1 MVASPSHRVMPFEWS
16 NLAMD
21 DLAVWLELEAP
32 MWRFALK
39 LADAAKCIRQ
49 DLLQADV
56 AEDFDFSSAVRAF
69 HSGEVVF
76 VVQAHDAVTVD
87 QAVQFIRGLCN
98 ATPTR
103 LWLDGEEIDPLTGAP
118 I

>member
-1 MVASPSHRVMPFEWS
+1 
-16 NLAMD
+16 
-21 DLAVWLELEAP
+21 

-39 LADAAKCIRQ
+39 LADAANCGRQ

-56 AEDFDFSSAVRAF
+56 VEDFDFSSAVRAF

-76 VVQAHDAVTVD
+76 VVQRDDSITVD
-87 QAVQFIRGLCN
+87 QALQIIRSLCN
-98 ATPTR
+98 AIPTR
-103 LWLDGEEIDPLTGAP
+103 LWLDGEEIDPVTGAP

>member
-1 MVASPSHRVMPFEWS
+1 MGSELKRTGRAP
-16 NLAMD
+16 
-21 DLAVWLELEAP
+21 VWLELGAL

-39 LADAAKCIRQ
+39 LADAANCGRQ

-76 VVQAHDAVTVD
+76 VVQGHDSISVD
-87 QAVQFIRGLCN
+87 QALQFIRSLCN
-98 ATPTR
+98 ANPTR
-103 LWLDGEEIDPLTGAP
+103 LWLDGEEIDPVTGAP

>member
-1 MVASPSHRVMPFEWS
+1 
-16 NLAMD
+16 
-21 DLAVWLELEAP
+21 

-39 LADAAKCIRQ
+39 LADAANCARQ

-69 HSGEVVF
+69 HTGEVVF
-76 VVQAHDAVTVD
+76 VVQGHDSITVD
-87 QAVQFIRGLCN
+87 QALQYIRSLCN
-98 ATPTR
+98 AAPTR
-103 LWLDGEEIDPLTGAP
+103 LWLDGEEIDPVTGPP

>member
-1 MVASPSHRVMPFEWS
+1 
-16 NLAMD
+16 
-21 DLAVWLELEAP
+21 

-39 LADAAKCIRQ
+39 LADAANC
-49 DLLQADV
+49 APG
-56 AEDFDFSSAVRAF
+56 SAVRAF

-98 ATPTR
+98 ATPH
-103 LWLDGEEIDPLTGAP
+103 AVMA
-118 I
+118 

>member
-1 MVASPSHRVMPFEWS
+1 
-16 NLAMD
+16 
-21 DLAVWLELEAP
+21 

-39 LADAAKCIRQ
+39 LADAATCARQ
-49 DLLQADV
+49 DLLQAGV

-76 VVQAHDAVTVD
+76 AVQAHDSVTVG
-87 QAVQFIRGLCN
+87 QALQFIRGLCN
-98 ATPTR
+98 AAPTR
-103 LWLDGEEIDPLTGAP
+103 LWLDGEEIDPVTGAP

>member
-1 MVASPSHRVMPFEWS
+1 
-16 NLAMD
+16 
-21 DLAVWLELEAP
+21 

-39 LADAAKCIRQ
+39 LADAANCARQ

-56 AEDFDFSSAVRAF
+56 AEDFNFSSAVRAF

-76 VVQAHDAVTVD
+76 VVEAHDSITVD
-87 QAVQFIRGLCN
+87 QALQFIRDLCR
-98 ATPTR
+98 AAPTR
-103 LWLDGEEIDPLTGAP
+103 LWFEGQEIDPVTGAP

>member
-1 MVASPSHRVMPFEWS
+1 
-16 NLAMD
+16 
-21 DLAVWLELEAP
+21 

-76 VVQAHDAVTVD
+76 VVQNDHTVTVD
-87 QAVQFIRGLCN
+87 QAVQLIRGLCN
-98 ATPTR
+98 AAPTR

>member
-1 MVASPSHRVMPFEWS
+1 
-16 NLAMD
+16 
-21 DLAVWLELEAP
+21 

-39 LADAAKCIRQ
+39 LADAANCARQ

-56 AEDFDFSSAVRAF
+56 TEDFDFSSAVRAF

-76 VVQAHDAVTVD
+76 VVQGHDSITVD
-87 QAVQFIRGLCN
+87 HALQFIRSLCN
-98 ATPTR
+98 AIPTR
-103 LWLDGEEIDPLTGAP
+103 LWLDGEEIDPVTGAP

>member
-1 MVASPSHRVMPFEWS
+1 
-16 NLAMD
+16 MD

-39 LADAAKCIRQ
+39 LADAANCARH

-76 VVQAHDAVTVD
+76 TVQAHDSITVD
-87 QAVQFIRGLCN
+87 QALQFIRSLCH
-98 ATPTR
+98 AAPTR
-103 LWLDGEEIDPLTGAP
+103 LWLDGEEIDPVTGAP